1 MAQSS
6 SWRRTRYI
14 YIYSIYIYK
23 ILGFYPRLTLERRQ
37 PTFLFL
43 GIGTSKSSA
52 RCDQHDDA
60 ARQKRH
66 VGNRKR
72 QWLQFRREI
81 RRRRDGR
88 LSHGF
93 VFFFFP
99 YLVSRRQNYRR
110 LHCKALWLE
119 IRKRSGPVFIDPK
132 RGPYRELDTTIVLQR
147 GPILTRA
154 PKPNFLFSP
163 LFIFITFYKNTE
175 QKKKHLL
182 QLDFFAIRHNFL
194 WVHRTRSFLKPR
206 RPRPRR
212 YNLYI
217 ELWIVSAWAR
227 ASNQTHRRVH
237 STFRVHYIR
246 FFSLNKRSA
255 SSETGQKTND
265 ESDGEFEVS
274 NGECVPQR
282 MRRLAKSH
290 QIPPISS

>member
-6 SWRRTRYI
+6 SWRRTRYIYI

-175 QKKKHLL
+175 QKKN
-182 QLDFFAIRHNFL
+182 IY
-194 WVHRTRSFLKPR
+194 
-206 RPRPRR
+206 
-212 YNLYI
+212 YNLI
-217 ELWIVSAWAR
+217 FSPFVTIFCGSTGLDPFKATSSSSPKIQSIHRIVDCLCLSTR
-227 ASNQTHRRVH
+227 LQTDPSSGSLDVPCALY
-237 STFRVHYIR
+237 TFL
-246 FFSLNKRSA
+246 FFL
-255 SSETGQKTND
+255 
-265 ESDGEFEVS
+265 
-274 NGECVPQR
+274 
-282 MRRLAKSH
+282 
-290 QIPPISS
+290 